1 MQENGLDLTH
11 IEQLV
16 GQWRER
22 AEQIR
27 EEALP
32 NPVRADVYDIC
43 AAQLSDALAAMRA
56 DPVDRPEAGSLN
68 LFAEQAES
76 SAAAPSQ
83 EPQVPVAGEEM
94 EPV

>member
-1 MQENGLDLTH
+1 MQENGLDFSH

-32 NPVRADVYDIC
+32 NPARADVYDIC
-43 AAQLSDALAAMRA
+43 AAQLSEALTAIRA
-56 DPVDRPEAGSLN
+56 EQSGGPEAGSLN
-68 LFAEQAES
+68 LFAEQAET
-76 SAAAPSQ
+76 SAAASSQ
-83 EPQVPVAGEEM
+83 EPDIPVAGEEI
-94 EPV
+94 ESV